1 LWPDAEY
8 ENPVLYW
15 CEEITSFITD
25 CDVLD
30 CVEEPDLNWGT
41 TGVARVLRGNT
52 NINNSQSLVNFYAN
66 GSRGDATCT
75 TSPANTSCNS
85 RR

>member
-8 ENPVLYW
+8 ENPELYW
-15 CEEITSFITD
+15 CEVIVSLITD
-25 CDVLD
+25 CE
-30 CVEEPDLNWGT
+30 VELIVELPERNCGT
-41 TGVARVLRGNT
+41 IGVARVLIGNANKT
-52 NINNSQSLVNFYAN
+52 SQKSLVNFYAN

-75 TSPANTSCNS
+75 RSPSNTSRNS